1 MPWFAGAMVNA
12 ILRRGAIIIKS
23 SIAKVYGHLMAGS
36 AQTRQKKFIRF
47 DDRFERIEP
56 VLDADFETI
65 EAVPKSS
72 QSQSGL
78 PKQDRPVAGYAISD
92 LSASRTVGVNKTG
105 MSVFSKKLSRGRPD
119 DSVAFY
125 AFGACLVMLSFWVS
139 GGYSLFRSLDLTP
152 TGAVHTARGS
162 AEIADASWRVV
173 TANGRSALHVAG
185 IVRNSGAVAVQTKPV
200 SVTVKHADGTSKR
213 YFIGQKGWQL
223 APGGE
228 VAVSGRLDIAPAGIA
243 SVVIALTD

>member
-1 MPWFAGAMVNA
+1 
-12 ILRRGAIIIKS
+12 
-23 SIAKVYGHLMAGS
+23 MARN
-36 AQTRQKKFIRF
+36 AQTQQKKFIRF
-47 DDRFERIEP
+47 DDRFEAAES

-65 EAVPKSS
+65 EAAPKSS
-72 QSQSGL
+72 LSQSGL
-78 PKQDRPVAGYAISD
+78 PKQDRPVAACAIPD
-92 LSASRTVGVNKTG
+92 LAASRPVDVNKTG
-105 MSVFSKKLSRGRPD
+105 MSVFSKKLSKARPD

-152 TGAVHTARGS
+152 TGAVHTARGR
-162 AEIADASWRVV
+162 AEMVDASWRVV
-173 TANGRSALHVAG
+173 TVNGRSALHVAG
-185 IVRNSGAVAVQTKPV
+185 IVRNSSAVAVHAGPV
-200 SVTVKHADGTSKR
+200 SVAVKHADGTLKR

-223 APGGE
+223 TPGGE